1 MQQLNIIDTYETVNE
16 TMDWRHCL
24 IHRQKKEFRT
34 KEDVVVLLK
43 PSMKSIENGLRNT
56 SNSGRQ
62 MV

>member
-1 MQQLNIIDTYETVNE
+1 MKLWIGGIVSYIDK
-16 TMDWRHCL
+16 
-24 IHRQKKEFRT
+24 KKEFRT

>member
-1 MQQLNIIDTYETVNE
+1 MRQVTVTALYLQEKNTPDLFSGHE
-16 TMDWRHCL
+16 RD
-24 IHRQKKEFRT
+24 IFYFRT